1 MARQAINLGT
11 TPGDGTGDN
20 LRAALDK
27 CNDNFVELYESAA
40 NAASQNELDD
50 HLEDTN
56 NPHGVT
62 KSQVGLSNADNTSD
76 LQKPISTATQAAL
89 DLKLNA
95 NDPSVTNAR
104 APTGGAGGVLSG
116 SYPNPGFAVDMATQ
130 AELDAVA
137 LAKADVGHT
146 HSAATTLAAGFMS
159 ASDKSKLDGLSNYT
173 LPTPTATV
181 MGGVKRN
188 AGTTGQF
195 VNGIA
200 SDGSLTFG
208 TPAGGGATITTPKV
222 LHVTT
227 AGNDTTG
234 DGSLG
239 APFLTGTKAFTVA
252 LALTGQN
259 VCIQFGVGDFTCSC
273 SDFWPARISVR
284 GCGPSVSALSITT
297 EDRVVL
303 WSDKSIMISV
313 SAMQSE
319 QAARG
324 PDITLHNAW
333 CNLVATLGTTGS
345 TGTTGTPGGVET
357 QGGVGGDGGT
367 GGDGGSIALIEC
379 YADVVESAAGAGGA
393 GGDGGLDGGAGQ
405 GSSGAQGPSGT
416 RGGVLILRSHVTN
429 LSCASYNMGCSNI
442 YLVNDGTVGSDY
454 GGNSNMPVPSL

>member
-11 TPGDGTGDN
+11 TPGDGTGDS

-40 NAASQNELDD
+40 NAASQDELDD
-50 HLEDTN
+50 HLADTN

-146 HSAATTLAAGFMS
+146 HSAATTLVTGFMS
-159 ASDKSKLDGLSNYT
+159 TSDKSKLDGLSNYT

-259 VCIQFGVGDFTCSC
+259 VCIQFGVGAFTCTTSAV
-273 SDFWPARISVR
+273 WPSRIAVK
-284 GCGPSVSALSITT
+284 GMGPLVTT
-297 EDRVVL
+297 LTLTTTDNVIL
-303 WSDKSIMISV
+303 WSDRSV
-313 SAMQSE
+313 AVALTATGAGPGVS
-319 QAARG
+319 G
-324 PDITLHNAW
+324 PDVTFYN
-333 CNLVATLGTTGS
+333 VYGS
-345 TGTTGTPGGVET
+345 IFTQGEAGAAGATGTPGSAESPSGNGSPGDDGGNGGDIALMDSFCTTVET
-357 QGGVGGDGGT
+357 QGGAGGEGGSPGIDGGGGLGDT
-367 GGDGGSIALIEC
+367 G
-379 YADVVESAAGAGGA
+379 AAGNT
-393 GGDGGLDGGAGQ
+393 
-405 GSSGAQGPSGT
+405 GS
-416 RGGVLILRSHVTN
+416 RGGVLLLRSHVTS
-429 LSCASYNMGCSNI
+429 LTCASYDMGCSNVHTI
-442 YLVNDGTVGSDY
+442 NEGTVGSDY
-454 GGNSNMPVPSL
+454 GGNSNMPIPSL